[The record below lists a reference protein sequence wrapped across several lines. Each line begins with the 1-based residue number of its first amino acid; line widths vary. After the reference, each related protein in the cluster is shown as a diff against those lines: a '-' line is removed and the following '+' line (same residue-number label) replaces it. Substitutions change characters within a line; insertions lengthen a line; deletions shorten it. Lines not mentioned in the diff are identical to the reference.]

1 VHRDDLQGL
10 GYDISKVDD
19 ALMRRLASNMADGY
33 CEKEFWRDLESCA
46 DELGIP
52 RNR

>member
-1 VHRDDLQGL
+1 
-10 GYDISKVDD
+10 
-19 ALMRRLASNMADGY
+19 MADGY

-52 RNR
+52 KNR